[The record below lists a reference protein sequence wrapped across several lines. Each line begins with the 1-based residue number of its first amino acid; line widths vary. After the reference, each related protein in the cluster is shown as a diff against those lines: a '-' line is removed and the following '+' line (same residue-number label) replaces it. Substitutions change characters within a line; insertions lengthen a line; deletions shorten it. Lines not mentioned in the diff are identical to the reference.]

1 MTGRLLVLALLLA
14 VETGCPHAWGRD
26 GTIEMAL
33 RRDLT
38 ESRVNRPCK
47 LSTDEWK
54 ELCVDAE
61 NPILAGCP
69 VECRVRDQTR

>member
-38 ESRVNRPCK
+38 ESRINRPCD
-47 LSTDEWK
+47 LSPETWRK
-54 ELCVDAE
+54 ICKDAK

-69 VECRVRDQTR
+69 PECRQK

>member
-1 MTGRLLVLALLLA
+1 MPRRLLVLALLA

-38 ESRVNRPCK
+38 ESRVNRPCQ
-47 LSTDEWK
+47 LSPETWREI
-54 ELCVDAE
+54 CRDAK
-61 NPILAGCP
+61 NPILSGCP
-69 VECRVRDQTR
+69 VECRPRD

>member
-14 VETGCPHAWGRD
+14 VETGCPHASGRD

-38 ESRVNRPCK
+38 ESRVNRPCQ
-47 LSTDEWK
+47 LSTEKWN

-69 VECRVRDQTR
+69 PECRRRK

>member
-1 MTGRLLVLALLLA
+1 MPRRLLVLALLLA

-38 ESRVNRPCK
+38 ESRENRSCK
-47 LSTDEWK
+47 LSIDKWR
-54 ELCVDAE
+54 ELCRDAE

-69 VECRVRDQTR
+69 PECRYRD